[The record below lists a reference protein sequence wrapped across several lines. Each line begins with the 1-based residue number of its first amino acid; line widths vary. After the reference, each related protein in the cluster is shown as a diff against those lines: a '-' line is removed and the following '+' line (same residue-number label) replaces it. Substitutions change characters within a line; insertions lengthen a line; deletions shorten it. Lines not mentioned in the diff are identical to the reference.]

1 MVLAEHALL
10 HSPESHSGIPNCGLD
25 FQPDHPSSFL
35 YTRIPDDLS
44 QEPLS
49 TLDLYRYPDNLEHYV
64 LTRKSKSRHRPVPRA
79 RFQSPA

>member
-1 MVLAEHALL
+1 MH
-10 HSPESHSGIPNCGLD
+10 C
-25 FQPDHPSSFL
+25 
-35 YTRIPDDLS
+35 YTPQKAIAAFPIADWISNQIIRAVSYILVS
-44 QEPLS
+44 LTTFHKNRFS